1 MKKYSL
7 ILCCI
12 LTVVMMVGCNNNAK
26 EKSNDVIETTPEIE
40 NQSDKEIAWKESI
53 TDKSTTEQETT
64 EESTTENSTES
75 IRTEDKTEKAIEKEK
90 EKVTTAPTAAPTQA
104 VTEPSTHRH
113 TEAHTTE
120 AVTTTDKTTYN
131 PRKYLKINSTY
142 RLYVESYDV
151 QVWVYDIIFKKDGKV
166 DSFLSEAYML
176 ESSWQGEK
184 TENYITYKGKKYY
197 PVGAGGGGFYGTYS
211 LTDETINVEDDN
223 MYNGGGSII
232 FTMTAEGNI
241 VVKSVN
247 GVDDTRF
254 KVGNE
259 FILVQ

>member
-1 MKKYSL
+1 M
-7 ILCCI
+7 
-12 LTVVMMVGCNNNAK
+12 
-26 EKSNDVIETTPEIE
+26 IETTPEIE

-53 TDKSTTEQETT
+53 TDESTTEQETT

-75 IRTEDKTEKAIEKEK
+75 ICTEDKTEKAIEKEK

-184 TENYITYKGKKYY
+184 TENYITYKGK
-197 PVGAGGGGFYGTYS
+197 
-211 LTDETINVEDDN
+211 N
-223 MYNGGGSII
+223 II
-232 FTMTAEGNI
+232 RLEQAEGDFM
-241 VVKSVN
+241 VHTLLLMK
-247 GVDDTRF
+247 
-254 KVGNE
+254 
-259 FILVQ
+259 Q